1 MQVETL
7 GAINLRINSINETNG
22 MRISPRKFRPQAIK
36 DIVSSFIFSHDLIK
50 LSVIKG
56 EKKIGQISRRHLDLM
71 RTLTDEQR
79 ANLLDQIAVRIEAA
93 DSVLIE
99 SMSPW
104 KYI

>member
-1 MQVETL
+1 MPVETL
-7 GAINLRINSINETNG
+7 GHISFRTNSIGEVNG

-36 DIVSSFIFSHDLIK
+36 DIVSSFIFSHDPIQ

-56 EKKIGQISRRHLDLM
+56 ERKIGQVTRRHLDLIGA
-71 RTLTDEQR
+71 LTDKQR
-79 ANLLDQIAVRIEAA
+79 INLLDKIADRVEAA

>member
-7 GAINLRINSINETNG
+7 GAISFRINSINETNG
-22 MRISPRKFRPQAIK
+22 MRISPRKFRPRAIK
-36 DIVSSFIFSHDLIK
+36 DIVSSFIFSHDFIK

-71 RTLTDEQR
+71 RILTDEQR
-79 ANLLDQIAVRIEAA
+79 TNLLNRIADRIETA

-99 SMSPW
+99 SVSPW